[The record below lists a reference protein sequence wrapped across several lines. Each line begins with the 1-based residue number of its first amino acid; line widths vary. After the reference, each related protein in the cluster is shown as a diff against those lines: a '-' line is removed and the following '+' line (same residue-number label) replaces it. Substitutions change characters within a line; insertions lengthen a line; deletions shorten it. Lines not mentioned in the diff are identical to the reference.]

1 MATTALQATCAWTHA
16 THTYAT
22 RCVNERCT
30 FVSRSTAFISGHTFP
45 PNYRKPLVRVLL
57 LSVFRGKERQQSGR
71 KPDLLCGSLAEP
83 LMVENRP
90 APFSDSQP
98 AAT

>member
-1 MATTALQATCAWTHA
+1 MKDARLCPVLQLLLVDAHS
-16 THTYAT
+16 H
-22 RCVNERCT
+22 RII
-30 FVSRSTAFISGHTFP
+30 VS
-45 PNYRKPLVRVLL
+45 LWVRVLL

-71 KPDLLCGSLAEP
+71 KPDLLRGSLAEP